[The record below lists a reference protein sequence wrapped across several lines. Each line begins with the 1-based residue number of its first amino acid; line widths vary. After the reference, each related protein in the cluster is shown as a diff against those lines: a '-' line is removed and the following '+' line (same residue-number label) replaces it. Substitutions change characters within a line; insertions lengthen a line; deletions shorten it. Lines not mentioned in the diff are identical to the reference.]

1 MKCKKDTRAMH
12 HPAFAASLTA
22 CLCLGLATPLFAAQ
36 STDTGTV
43 HNPPGT
49 ANSMSNEKPAQKC
62 LTDLRAFENQ
72 MQKGGYWLHG
82 SGDGYGYPMYGYSV
96 NDREPLPPSGAS
108 GTNTAAGTPVSAE
121 YGQARPGYE
130 IRTLIA
136 SANILAQHGQQQ
148 ACESL
153 LTETRGMYKNYAA
166 NLRNGDVRKS
176 DMPGWRSK
184 EISTAQPVTGNG
196 NAFRSDQLVGTD
208 VVNPKQEDLGSV
220 NDIVMSPQTG
230 KIAYLVIGR
239 GGVFGIDEKYVP
251 VPWADFKATSGATLL
266 VLDTTKVNMA
276 AAPEVKDDQFS
287 SHGGFD
293 QQSQKV
299 DDYWKTHL
307 SN

>member
-1 MKCKKDTRAMH
+1 MKPEKKMKAVH
-12 HPAFAASLTA
+12 HPAFAASLTV
-22 CLCLGLATPLFAAQ
+22 CLCLGWATPLFAAP
-36 STDTGTV
+36 STDTSPV

-49 ANSMSNEKPAQKC
+49 TIAVSNEKPAQQC
-62 LTDLRAFENQ
+62 LTDLRAFERQ
-72 MQKGGYWLHG
+72 MQTGGYWLPG

-96 NDREPLPPSGAS
+96 NDQEALSPSAAS
-108 GTNTAAGTPVSAE
+108 GTDTDARTPALAA

-136 SANILAQHGQQQ
+136 SANILAQHGQQL

-153 LTETRGMYKNYAA
+153 LTQTRGMYMSYASDMRKG
-166 NLRNGDVRKS
+166 NVRKS
-176 DMPGWRSK
+176 DTPGWRNK
-184 EISTAQPVTGNG
+184 EISTAQPVTGDSNG
-196 NAFRSDQLVGTD
+196 FRSDQLVGTD
-208 VVNPKQEDLGSV
+208 VVNPKQEELGSV
-220 NDIVMSPQTG
+220 NDIVISPKTG
-230 KIAYLVIGR
+230 RIAYLVIGR

-251 VPWADFKATSGATLL
+251 VPWTDFKATTGATLL

-276 AAPEVKDDQFS
+276 AAPEVKEDQFS